1 MEWERAKNYILIFFV
16 LLNICLGFLLFIE
29 NRRYTMTSEQERL
42 IRTVLNQNNISMYMF
57 PRQHLPPMRPLNVGG
72 FYYNTD
78 ALLEILFQNPQ
89 QVEHVSINETK
100 EFNDD
105 TAFMSIS
112 NGFIFY
118 RADGGFKQSSLEDF
132 LAFSLEPGEITFEKA
147 RVLTDEFIRA
157 HFPDFKQDDH
167 FQASRGIRIIYRQE
181 YRGQLVHSNFIEF
194 LITPVGILEIE
205 MQFGEIRGHAV
216 TPIMLFSPDEVL
228 LTFVQRVRQF
238 TLEEPMHIDR
248 IDLVYFQEYFSDQ
261 PYNIYNAVPFY
272 RIFVRYNNRP
282 FLINAVTNVIID

>member
-16 LLNICLGFLLFIE
+16 LLNICLGFLLFME
-29 NRRYTMTSEQERL
+29 NRRYTMTREHERL

-57 PRQHLPPMRPLNVGG
+57 PMSHSPPMRPLNVRG
-72 FYYNTD
+72 FDYDID
-78 ALLEILFQNPQ
+78 ALLEILFQNPEE
-89 QVEHVSINETK
+89 VARIIDDGTK

-105 TAFMSIS
+105 TAFMSIT

-118 RADGGFKQSSLEDF
+118 RAEGGFQQAEQEDF
-132 LAFSLEPGEITFEKA
+132 QAFSLEPGDITFEKA
-147 RVLTDEFIRA
+147 RVLTDEFIHA
-157 HFPDFKQDDH
+157 HFPDFRQDDR
-167 FQASRGIRIIYRQE
+167 FAASRGMRIIYRQE

-205 MQFGEIRGHAV
+205 MQFGEIIGHAI
-216 TPIMLFSPDEVL
+216 TPEMLFSPDEVL

-248 IDLVYFQEYFSDQ
+248 MDLVYFQEYFSDQ
-261 PYNIYNAVPFY
+261 RDNNYHAVPFY
-272 RIFVRYNNRP
+272 RIFIRYNNRP
-282 FLINAVTNVIID
+282 FLINAFTNVIID